1 MTTFSLIQ
9 NQIPQVNQKPL
20 FSQPIIK
27 KMAEQEMEMT
37 ADADIKPCNI
47 EFNLEKNVQFFQSPS
62 IESRKTENRCRSD
75 KFETLS
81 TEESDMSLEEQI
93 IEIDAIDPVSKGL
106 WRSVSKSSK
115 TVYIQEVEEVEEVE
129 EVSQEAS
136 EAQAE
141 ESSDEEVEDLEQAI
155 EEMKQMIK
163 DQHCSKASRYQQIIR
178 ESAEFAQ
185 SDLEVD
191 SANYESLKSEVVRI
205 LRQKID
211 MNNYKYTIK

>member
-37 ADADIKPCNI
+37 ADADIKACNT
-47 EFNLEKNVQFFQSPS
+47 EFNLEKNVQFFQSPR
-62 IESRKTENRCRSD
+62 IESRKTENRCRSE

-93 IEIDAIDPVSKGL
+93 IEIDAIAPVSKGL

>member
-1 MTTFSLIQ
+1 MTTFTLTQ

-27 KMAEQEMEMT
+27 KMSEQEMEMT

-47 EFNLEKNVQFFQSPS
+47 EFNLEKNVQYFQSES
-62 IESRKTENRCRSD
+62 IESRKTVNRCRSE

-93 IEIDAIDPVSKGL
+93 IEIDAIAPVSKGL

-141 ESSDEEVEDLEQAI
+141 ESSEEEVEDLEQAV

-178 ESAEFAQ
+178 ESAEFSQ
-185 SDLEVD
+185 SDLEVEN
-191 SANYESLKSEVVRI
+191 ANYESLKGEVIRI